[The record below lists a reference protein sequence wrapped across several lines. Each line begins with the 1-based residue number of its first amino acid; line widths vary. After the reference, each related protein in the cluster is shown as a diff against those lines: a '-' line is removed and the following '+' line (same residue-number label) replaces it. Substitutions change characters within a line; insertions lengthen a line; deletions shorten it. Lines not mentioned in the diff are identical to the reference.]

1 MNIFLR
7 EEPPSRTEVST
18 TLIEII
24 DNAQHSIQIIQPY
37 YLPIQDVDDAILK
50 ALERGVKVEIIT
62 ARKRD

>member
-1 MNIFLR
+1 MNVFLR

-24 DNAQHSIQIIQPY
+24 DTAQHSIQIIQPY
-37 YLPIQDVDDAILK
+37 YLPIQDVDVAILK